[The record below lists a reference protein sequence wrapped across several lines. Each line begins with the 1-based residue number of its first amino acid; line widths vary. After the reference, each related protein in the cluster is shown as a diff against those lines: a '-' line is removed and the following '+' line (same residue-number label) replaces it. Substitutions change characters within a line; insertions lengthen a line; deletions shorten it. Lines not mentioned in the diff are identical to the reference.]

1 MEWKPA
7 YWDKDISRL
16 EKIAKSTSNTVKYS
30 QNTVWWGLFDEDN
43 TARGCIGLLM
53 FHGHKARMKSHY
65 VEKKFRGK
73 GYGTEA
79 LHKAMD
85 YAFNVLELQEVEI
98 ITRHERFWLQKAF
111 ITIKK
116 RNKDK
121 YTMIITKEY
130 YDKYWNDSVDDRLS
144 TRN

>member
-16 EKIAKSTSNTVKYS
+16 EKIAKSTNNTVKYS

-53 FHGHKARMKSHY
+53 IYGHRARMKSHY
-65 VEKKFRGK
+65 VEKEFRGK
-73 GYGTEA
+73 GYGTEG
-79 LHKAMD
+79 LHKAIN
-85 YAFNVLELQEVEI
+85 YAFNVLELLEVEI
-98 ITRHERFWLQKAF
+98 ITRHLDFWKARAF
-111 ITIKK
+111 MPIKK
-116 RNKDK
+116 NKNK

-130 YDKYWNDSVDDRLS
+130 YDKYWNDSDDDRHS
-144 TRN
+144 TSN

>member
-16 EKIAKSTSNTVKYS
+16 EKIAKSTNNTVKYS

-53 FHGHKARMKSHY
+53 IYEHRARMKSHY
-65 VEKKFRGK
+65 LEKEFRGK
-73 GYGTEA
+73 GYGTEG
-79 LHKAMD
+79 LHKAID
-85 YAFNVLELQEVEI
+85 YAFNVLELLEVEI
-98 ITRHERFWLQKAF
+98 ITRHLDFWKARAF
-111 ITIKK
+111 MPIKK
-116 RNKDK
+116 NKNK

-130 YDKYWNDSVDDRLS
+130 YDKYWNDSVDDRHS

>member
-16 EKIAKSTSNTVKYS
+16 EKIAKSTNNTVKYS

-53 FHGHKARMKSHY
+53 IYGHRARMKSHY
-65 VEKKFRGK
+65 VEKEFRGK
-73 GYGTEA
+73 GYGTEG
-79 LHKAMD
+79 LHKAIN
-85 YAFNVLELQEVEI
+85 YAFNVLELLEVEI
-98 ITRHERFWLQKAF
+98 ITRHLDFWKARAF
-111 ITIKK
+111 MPIKK
-116 RNKDK
+116 NKNK

-130 YDKYWNDSVDDRLS
+130 YDKYWNDSVDDRHITS
-144 TRN
+144 N

>member
-16 EKIAKSTSNTVKYS
+16 EKIAKSTNNTVKYS

-53 FHGHKARMKSHY
+53 IYGHRARMKSHY
-65 VEKKFRGK
+65 VEKEFRGK

-79 LHKAMD
+79 LHKAIN
-85 YAFNVLELQEVEI
+85 YAFNVLELLEVEI
-98 ITRHERFWLQKAF
+98 ITRHLDFWKARAF
-111 ITIKK
+111 MPIKK
-116 RNKDK
+116 NKNK

-130 YDKYWNDSVDDRLS
+130 YDKYWNDSVDDRHS
-144 TRN
+144 TRS

>member
-65 VEKKFRGK
+65 VEKQFRGK

-111 ITIKK
+111 ITSKK

>member
-53 FHGHKARMKSHY
+53 FHGHKARMKSH
-65 VEKKFRGK
+65 
-73 GYGTEA
+73 
-79 LHKAMD
+79 M
-85 YAFNVLELQEVEI
+85 
-98 ITRHERFWLQKAF
+98 
-111 ITIKK
+111 
-116 RNKDK
+116 
-121 YTMIITKEY
+121 
-130 YDKYWNDSVDDRLS
+130 
-144 TRN
+144 